1 MKVDRF
7 HYETVFVV
15 AFIMQKGGFIIMTMS
30 AIPEDLKAAITFHGH
45 ICPGLIIGYRA
56 AKLAAKELDLH
67 RDKDEELVAVVE
79 NDACGVDAIQ
89 WLLGC
94 TLGKGNLIFRDQG
107 KQAFTIF
114 RRDTGKAV
122 RLLYKVQMGV
132 NTPESIALRGKVMEG
147 TASTEEK
154 EQFEIQK
161 NQRMRQMMEMEDEE
175 LFDCKQPAFSVPER
189 ARIFDSF
196 ACEACG
202 EVTMEPRL
210 RLVAGKKVCIACA
223 EPYHRGW

>member
-1 MKVDRF
+1 
-7 HYETVFVV
+7 
-15 AFIMQKGGFIIMTMS
+15 MS
-30 AIPEDLKAAITFHGH
+30 TLVISEELKAAVAFHGH
-45 ICPGLIIGYRA
+45 LCPGLVIGYRA
-56 AKLAAKELDLH
+56 AKLAAKKLDLH

-79 NDACGVDAIQ
+79 NDACGLDAIQ
-89 WLLGC
+89 WMLGC
-94 TLGKGNLIFRDQG
+94 TIGKGNLIFRDQG

-122 RLLYKVQMGV
+122 RMMFKGSVGA
-132 NTPESIALRGKVMEG
+132 NTPEGMELRKRVMGG

-154 EQFEIQK
+154 AQFETQK
-161 NQRMRQMMEMEDEE
+161 NERIRQMLEAADDE
-175 LFDCKQPAFSVPER
+175 LFDCKEPAFTIPER

-210 RLVAGKKVCIACA
+210 RLVGGKKVCLACA
-223 EPYHRGW
+223 EPYQRGW

>member
-1 MKVDRF
+1 MTNW
-7 HYETVFVV
+7 ETCV
-15 AFIMQKGGFIIMTMS
+15 Q
-30 AIPEDLKAAITFHGH
+30 FHGH
-45 ICPGLIIGYRA
+45 ACGGLTIGYKA
-56 AKLAAKELDLH
+56 ACYAAELLELSFSG
-67 RDKDEELVAVVE
+67 DEQVVCIAE

-107 KQAFTIF
+107 KHAFTIF

-122 RLLYKVQMGV
+122 RLVFKGPAMAG
-132 NTPESIALRGKVMEG
+132 TPEGVALRKKVMGG
-147 TASTEEK
+147 TATPEEK
-154 EQFEIQK
+154 ARFEAQK
-161 NQRMRQMMEMEDEE
+161 NQRMHYLMTASDDE
-175 LFDCKQPAFSVPER
+175 LFDCKQPGFELPSR

-196 ACEACG
+196 ACESCG

-210 RLVAGKKVCIACA
+210 RLVDGKKVCLACA

>member
-1 MKVDRF
+1 MA
-7 HYETVFVV
+7 E
-15 AFIMQKGGFIIMTMS
+15 
-30 AIPEDLKAAITFHGH
+30 KA
-45 ICPGLIIGYRA
+45 
-56 AKLAAKELDLH
+56 LDLH
-67 RDKDEELVAVVE
+67 RDRDEELVAVVE

-107 KQAFTIF
+107 KHAFTIF

-122 RLLYKVQMGV
+122 RLVFPGPAMAG
-132 NTPESIALRGKVMEG
+132 TPEGVALRKKVMG
-147 TASTEEK
+147 GIATPEEK
-154 EQFEIQK
+154 ARFEAQK
-161 NQRMRQMMEMEDEE
+161 NQRMHYLMTASDDE
-175 LFDCKQPAFSVPER
+175 LFDCKQPGFELPSR

-196 ACEACG
+196 ACESCG

-210 RLVAGKKVCIACA
+210 RLVDGKKVCLACA

>member
-1 MKVDRF
+1 
-7 HYETVFVV
+7 
-15 AFIMQKGGFIIMTMS
+15 MTTFAM
-30 AIPEDLKAAITFHGH
+30 PEDLKAAVTFHGH

-56 AKLAAKELDLH
+56 AKLAAKELDIR

-94 TLGKGNLIFRDQG
+94 TIGKGNLIFRDQG
-107 KQAFTIF
+107 KHAFTIF

-122 RLLYKVQMGV
+122 RLVYKGQAGA
-132 NTPESIALRGKVMEG
+132 NTPEGIVLRKKVMEG

-154 EQFEIQK
+154 AQFEVQK
-161 NQRMRQMMEMEDEE
+161 NQRMREMMEAADEE
-175 LFDCKQPAFSVPER
+175 LFDCKQPAFPVPER

-196 ACEACG
+196 SCEACG
-202 EVTMEPRL
+202 EVTMEPRM
-210 RLVAGKKVCIACA
+210 RLVAGKKVCLACA

>member
-1 MKVDRF
+1 MIELNYSQDLK
-7 HYETVFVV
+7 ETVR
-15 AFIMQKGGFIIMTMS
+15 
-30 AIPEDLKAAITFHGH
+30 FHGH

-56 AKLAAKELDLH
+56 AKLAAKELDIH
-67 RDKDEELVAVVE
+67 RDKDEELVAIVE

-94 TLGKGNLIFRDQG
+94 SIGKGNLIFCDQG

-122 RLLYKVQMGV
+122 RLVFNGQASASSPEGMVLRKKVMTGSASAEEKVQFEAQKNERM
-132 NTPESIALRGKVMEG
+132 TQML
-147 TASTEEK
+147 TAS
-154 EQFEIQK
+154 
-161 NQRMRQMMEMEDEE
+161 DEE
-175 LFDCKQPAFSVPER
+175 LFSIKAPTFVVPER

-196 ACEACG
+196 ACESCG

-210 RLVAGKKVCIACA
+210 RLVDGKKVCLACA
-223 EPYHRGW
+223 EPYQRGW

>member
-1 MKVDRF
+1 
-7 HYETVFVV
+7 
-15 AFIMQKGGFIIMTMS
+15 MTTFAM
-30 AIPEDLKAAITFHGH
+30 PEDLKAAVTFHGH
-45 ICPGLIIGYRA
+45 VCPGLIIGYRA
-56 AKLAAKELDLH
+56 AKLAAKALDIR

-107 KQAFTIF
+107 KHAFTIF

-122 RLLYKVQMGV
+122 RLVYKGQAGA
-132 NTPESIALRGKVMEG
+132 NTPEGIVLRKKVMEG

-154 EQFEIQK
+154 AQFEVQK
-161 NQRMRQMMEMEDEE
+161 NQRMREMMEAADGE
-175 LFDCKQPAFSVPER
+175 LFESKQPAFLVPER

-196 ACEACG
+196 SCEACG
-202 EVTMEPRL
+202 EVTMEPRM
-210 RLVAGKKVCIACA
+210 RLVAGKKVCLACA

>member
-1 MKVDRF
+1 MEKF
-7 HYETVFVV
+7 E
-15 AFIMQKGGFIIMTMS
+15 
-30 AIPEDLKAAITFHGH
+30 IPAELAESVRFHGH
-45 ICPGLIIGYRA
+45 VCPGLIIGYRA
-56 AKLAAKELDLH
+56 ARLAEKALDLH
-67 RDKDEELVAVVE
+67 RDRDEELVAVVE

-107 KQAFTIF
+107 KHAFTIF

-122 RLLYKVQMGV
+122 RLVFKGQAGAS
-132 NTPESIALRGKVMEG
+132 TPEGIALRRKVMGG
-147 TASTEEK
+147 TATPEETAR
-154 EQFEIQK
+154 FEAQK
-161 NQRMRQMMEMEDEE
+161 NQRMQYLMTAADDE
-175 LFDCKQPAFSVPER
+175 LFDCKQPGFELPSR

-196 ACEACG
+196 ACESCG

-210 RLVAGKKVCIACA
+210 RLVDGKKVCLACA

>member
-1 MKVDRF
+1 
-7 HYETVFVV
+7 
-15 AFIMQKGGFIIMTMS
+15 MTTFAM
-30 AIPEDLKAAITFHGH
+30 PEDLKAAVTFHGH

-56 AKLAAKELDLH
+56 AKLAAKALDIR

-107 KQAFTIF
+107 KHAFTIF

-122 RLLYKVQMGV
+122 RLVYKGQAGA
-132 NTPESIALRGKVMEG
+132 NTPEGIVLRKKVMEG

-154 EQFEIQK
+154 AQFEVQK
-161 NQRMRQMMEMEDEE
+161 NQRMREMMEAADGE
-175 LFDCKQPAFSVPER
+175 LFESKQPAFLVPER

-196 ACEACG
+196 SCEACG
-202 EVTMEPRL
+202 EVTMEPRM
-210 RLVAGKKVCIACA
+210 RLVAGKKVCLACA

>member
-1 MKVDRF
+1 MATF
-7 HYETVFVV
+7 T
-15 AFIMQKGGFIIMTMS
+15 
-30 AIPEDLKAAITFHGH
+30 IPEDLKPVITFHGH
-45 ICPGLIIGYRA
+45 VCPGLIIGYRA
-56 AKLAAKELDLH
+56 AKLAVRELELN

-89 WLLGC
+89 SMLGC
-94 TLGKGNLIFRDQG
+94 SIGKGNLIFRDQG

-122 RLLYKVQMGV
+122 RLVFKGQAGASS
-132 NTPESIALRGKVMEG
+132 PEGMALRKKVMTG
-147 TASTEEK
+147 AATADEK
-154 EQFEIQK
+154 AQFEAQK
-161 NQRMRQMMEMEDEE
+161 TERMRQMLAASDEE
-175 LFDCKQPAFSVPER
+175 LFSIKAPTFVVPER

-210 RLVAGKKVCIACA
+210 RLVDGKKVCLACA
-223 EPYHRGW
+223 EPYQRGW

>member
-1 MKVDRF
+1 
-7 HYETVFVV
+7 
-15 AFIMQKGGFIIMTMS
+15 MTTFAM
-30 AIPEDLKAAITFHGH
+30 PEDLKAAVTFHGH

-56 AKLAAKELDLH
+56 AKLAAKELDIR

-94 TLGKGNLIFRDQG
+94 TIGKGNLIFRDQG
-107 KQAFTIF
+107 KHAFTIF

-122 RLLYKVQMGV
+122 RLVYKGQAGA
-132 NTPESIALRGKVMEG
+132 NTPEGIVLRKKVMEG

-154 EQFEIQK
+154 AQFEVQK
-161 NQRMRQMMEMEDEE
+161 NQRMREMMEAADGE
-175 LFDCKQPAFSVPER
+175 LFESKQPAFLVPER

-196 ACEACG
+196 SCEACG
-202 EVTMEPRL
+202 EVTMEPRM
-210 RLVAGKKVCIACA
+210 RLVAGKKVCLACA

>member
-1 MKVDRF
+1 
-7 HYETVFVV
+7 
-15 AFIMQKGGFIIMTMS
+15 MTTFAM
-30 AIPEDLKAAITFHGH
+30 PEDLKAAVTFHGH
-45 ICPGLIIGYRA
+45 LCPGLIIGYRA
-56 AKLAAKELDLH
+56 AKLAAKELDIR

-94 TLGKGNLIFRDQG
+94 TIGKGNLIFRDQG
-107 KQAFTIF
+107 KHAFTIF

-122 RLLYKVQMGV
+122 RLVYKGQAGA
-132 NTPESIALRGKVMEG
+132 NTPEGIVLRKKVMEG

-154 EQFEIQK
+154 AQFEVQK
-161 NQRMRQMMEMEDEE
+161 NQRMREMMEAADGE
-175 LFDCKQPAFSVPER
+175 LFESKQPAFLVPER

-196 ACEACG
+196 SCEACG
-202 EVTMEPRL
+202 EVTMEPRM
-210 RLVAGKKVCIACA
+210 RLVAGKKVCLACA

>member
-1 MKVDRF
+1 
-7 HYETVFVV
+7 
-15 AFIMQKGGFIIMTMS
+15 MTTFAM
-30 AIPEDLKAAITFHGH
+30 PEDLKAAITFHGH

-56 AKLAAKELDLH
+56 AKLAAKDLDIR

-94 TLGKGNLIFRDQG
+94 TIGKGNLIFRDQG
-107 KQAFTIF
+107 KHAFTIF

-122 RLLYKVQMGV
+122 RLVYKGQAGA
-132 NTPESIALRGKVMEG
+132 NTPEGIALRKRVMEG
-147 TASTEEK
+147 TATTEEK
-154 EQFEIQK
+154 ERFEVQK
-161 NQRMRQMMEMEDEE
+161 NQRMREMMEAADEE
-175 LFDCKQPAFSVPER
+175 LFDRKQPSFPVPER

-196 ACEACG
+196 TCEECG

-210 RLVAGKKVCIACA
+210 RLVAGKKVCLACA